1 MGVNKL
7 TVKEAANRLNIGVH
21 PLRLAIQQDKYDWG
35 VAVKVGKNKYTY
47 ILNRERFNKYMG
59 E

>member
-1 MGVNKL
+1 MMSKL
-7 TVKEAANRLNIGVH
+7 TVKEAANKLNVGVQL
-21 PLRLAIQQDKYDWG
+21 LRLAIQQDKYDWG

-47 ILNRERFNKYMG
+47 KLNRERFNKYMG

>member
-1 MGVNKL
+1 MSKL
-7 TVKEAANRLNIGVH
+7 TVKEAANKLNIGVQ

-35 VAVKVGKNKYTY
+35 VAVKVGKNTYTY

>member
-1 MGVNKL
+1 MMSKL
-7 TVKEAANRLNIGVH
+7 TVKEAANKLNVGVQL
-21 PLRLAIQQDKYDWG
+21 LRLAIQQDKYDWG

-59 E
+59 D

>member
-1 MGVNKL
+1 MSKL
-7 TVKEAANRLNIGVH
+7 TVKEAANQLNIGVQL
-21 PLRLAIQQDKYDWG
+21 LRLALQQEKYDWG

-47 ILNRERFNKYMG
+47 ILNRERFNKWYMG

>member
-1 MGVNKL
+1 MSKL
-7 TVKEAANRLNIGVH
+7 TVKEAANRLNIGVQ
-21 PLRLAIQQDKYDWG
+21 PLRLAIQQNKYDWG

-47 ILNRERFNKYMG
+47 ILNRERFNRYMG

>member
-1 MGVNKL
+1 MSKL
-7 TVKEAANRLNIGVH
+7 TVKEAASRLKIGVH
-21 PLRLAIQQDKYDWG
+21 PLRLAIQQNKYDWG

>member
-1 MGVNKL
+1 MSKL
-7 TVKEAANRLNIGVH
+7 TVKEAASKLNIGVQ

>member
-1 MGVNKL
+1 MSKL
-7 TVKEAANRLNIGVH
+7 TVKEAANKLNIGVH
-21 PLRLAIQQDKYDWG
+21 PLRLALQQEKFDWG

-47 ILNRERFNKYMG
+47 ILNRERFNRWYMG

>member
-1 MGVNKL
+1 MSKL
-7 TVKEAANRLNIGVH
+7 TVKEAANKLDVGVQL
-21 PLRLAIQQDKYDWG
+21 LRLAIQQDKYDWG

-47 ILNRERFNKYMG
+47 ILNRERFNRWYMG

>member
-1 MGVNKL
+1 MSKL
-7 TVKEAANRLNIGVH
+7 TVKEAANRLKIGVQ

-47 ILNRERFNKYMG
+47 ILNREKFNRYMG

>member
-1 MGVNKL
+1 MMSKL
-7 TVKEAANRLNIGVH
+7 TVKEAANKLNVGVQL
-21 PLRLAIQQDKYDWG
+21 LRLAIQQDKYDWG

>member
-1 MGVNKL
+1 MNKL